1 VVLINVLLYWSQ
13 MVLKKNICN
22 FQEKLIYSI
31 YFTR

>member
-1 VVLINVLLYWSQ
+1 VVLIYVLLYWSQ
-13 MVLKKNICN
+13 MVLKKKSN